1 MNNPFIDRKQ
11 NFFQLACIQ
20 VIPLGITAM
29 SIGDMIAKKHGAG
42 VAIGSIIVA
51 NLILWLI
58 AILIITMA
66 FRFRSNAVENVNN
79 YLGKFSSW
87 CMRFLLMISFL
98 FWYTF
103 QIRATLPILE
113 IYLNKSSLL
122 YLGTSLALFS
132 AILSMGGIRLIKWS
146 TVISFPFVLG
156 YILYGILQTGPTFS
170 EIGYLGISASAVLA
184 SVLSFFPFTA
194 NTTTFFRHSRS
205 RADSYLALT
214 LTTVINILFQASTI
228 WIKFTQTENYFFTLV
243 TLFFIMWILIC
254 VNLLS
259 FIYLVSASWEGWIR
273 QLNGA
278 KGYLFIGIIG
288 TLAHILLP
296 DSAPFLLIQNL
307 ANCYLASQAA
317 ILCIGFLIHFLIE
330 DRPHYK
336 GKNINSFCWLM
347 GCIVATIL
355 TIHNSADT
363 TTPLFAGIWT
373 SIASFFG
380 VLFIKE
386 NVWAAKTFLK
396 L

>member
-1 MNNPFIDRKQ
+1 
-11 NFFQLACIQ
+11 
-20 VIPLGITAM
+20 M
-29 SIGDMIAKKHGAG
+29 SIGDVLSQQYGAG
-42 VAIGSIIVA
+42 VAIGSIVVA
-51 NLILWLI
+51 NLISWLI

-66 FRFRSNAVENVNN
+66 IRSRANAVENINH

-98 FWYTF
+98 FWFTF
-103 QIRATLPILE
+103 QIRSTLPFLE
-113 IYLNKSSLL
+113 IYLSKSSLS
-122 YLGTSLALFS
+122 YLGIGLGLFS

-146 TVISFPFVLG
+146 TVISLPFVIF
-156 YILYGILQTGPTFS
+156 YIVYAILRTEPSFS
-170 EIGYLGISASAVLA
+170 EIGTLGISGSAIIASLF
-184 SVLSFFPFTA
+184 SFFPSVA
-194 NTTTFFRHSRS
+194 NTPTFFRHSRS

-214 LTTVINILFQASTI
+214 LITLINILFQISTI
-228 WIKFTQTENYFFTLV
+228 WIKFTYTQNYFFFLATLCF
-243 TLFFIMWILIC
+243 LMWISIT

-259 FIYLVSASWEGWIR
+259 FIYLVSASWEGWIK
-273 QLNGA
+273 QLEGA
-278 KGYLFIGIIG
+278 KGYILIGIIG
-288 TLAHILLP
+288 TLAYILLP

-330 DRPHYK
+330 DQPHYK

-355 TIHNSADT
+355 TIHDSADT

-380 VLFIKE
+380 ILLIKE
-386 NVWAAKTFLK
+386 NVWATKTLLK
-396 L
+396 